1 MAQTKPAIM
10 EATQYIQGYS
20 PKGEAIVSYKLTN
33 NKGACVELCNI
44 GATVTGICVPDR
56 NGILKD
62 VVPGYEDI
70 MHYFRDP
77 PYLGKT
83 VGRYA
88 NRIARGV
95 FALDGKEYQLAVN
108 NGPNHLHG
116 GPQSMCQQVWVSRI
130 EEGDDAVSFT
140 YASPHG
146 EENYPGNMQVTVT
159 FRWSDNNVLTLELR
173 AISDM
178 PTIINLTSH
187 TYFNLAGEGSGPVND
202 HLLQINADTYLPVD
216 NTSIPLGAPAP
227 VKGTPFDFR
236 EPKPIG
242 RDIGMDNEQLRIGN
256 GYDHCWCLPL
266 SDGTMQQ
273 AAFLQDPGTGRT
285 VTIRTTQPGIQVYTG
300 NWLDGNGNGKN
311 GIPHKNRHAVA
322 LECQNYPDS
331 PNHPEYPNCVLN
343 PGELYLQKI
352 EYDFGIC

>member
-1 MAQTKPAIM
+1 M
-10 EATQYIQGYS
+10 EATQYIHGYS

-33 NKGACVELCNI
+33 NKGAYVELCNI
-44 GATVTGICVPDR
+44 GATVTGIGVPDR
-56 NGILKD
+56 KGILKD

-70 MHYFRDP
+70 MHYFQDP

-88 NRIARGV
+88 NRIARGL
-95 FALDGKEYQLAVN
+95 FTLEGKEYQLAVN

-116 GPQSMCQQVWVSRI
+116 GPQSMCRQVWVARI

-146 EENYPGNMQVTVT
+146 EENYPGNMQVTAT
-159 FRWSDNNVLTLELR
+159 FRWSEDNILLLELR
-173 AISDM
+173 AITDL
-178 PTIINLTSH
+178 PTIVNLTSH
-187 TYFNLAGEGSGPVND
+187 TYFNLAGEGSGPIND
-202 HLLQINADTYLPVD
+202 HKLQINADKYLPVD
-216 NTSIPLGAPAP
+216 KTSIPLGAPAW
-227 VKGTPFDFR
+227 VEGTPFDFR
-236 EPKPIG
+236 SPKSIG
-242 RDIGMDNEQLRIGN
+242 RDIGLDNEQLHIGN

-273 AAFLQDPGTGRT
+273 AAFLHDPESGRT
-285 VTIRTTQPGIQVYTG
+285 VTIRTTQPGIQLYTG
-300 NWLDGNGNGKN
+300 NWLDGNGNGKK

-331 PNHPEYPNCVLN
+331 PNHPEYPDCVLK

-352 EYDFGIC
+352 EYDFGTL